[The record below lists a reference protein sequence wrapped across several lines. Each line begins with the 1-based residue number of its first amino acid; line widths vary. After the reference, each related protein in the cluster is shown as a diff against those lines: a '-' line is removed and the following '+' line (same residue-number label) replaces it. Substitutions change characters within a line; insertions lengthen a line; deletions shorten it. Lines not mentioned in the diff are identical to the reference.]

1 MNKDQRL
8 LEEAY
13 QSIYESTRE
22 PAYFGPVREKAM
34 LMRWLK
40 SLKHEVH
47 EDGSVSVHQDVM
59 LNDKKLTRIPF
70 NFRSITGSFYCNSNN
85 LTSLEGAP
93 KKVGGSFYCS
103 NNNNLTSLEG
113 APKKVGG
120 SFYCSNNNNLTSL
133 EGAPEEV
140 GGHFY
145 CNYNNLTSLE
155 GAPIEVGGD
164 FYCNRNNLTSL
175 EGAPEVIKGEFK
187 SNQFSD
193 ADYRA
198 FAKMRKYVDG
208 KLDKDLDI
216 DLEDFS

>member
-70 NFRSITGSFYCNSNN
+70 NFRSITGSFYCNS
-85 LTSLEGAP
+85 
-93 KKVGGSFYCS
+93 
-103 NNNNLTSLEG
+103 NNLTSLEG